1 MPETPP
7 RFDAAF
13 RTTLELLFRWRRDVR
28 RFRADPLETG
38 LLERLLAA
46 AHTAPSVGLSEPW
59 RFVLVESP
67 HRRAAVRESFA
78 RANAAALAG
87 YEGERAALYARLK
100 LEGLDV
106 APVQL
111 ALFIDPDPPKGAG
124 LGRQTMPETLAYSA
138 VLAAGQLWLAARAA
152 GVGMGWVS
160 ILEPDVVHAC
170 LDLPPS
176 WQLIGY
182 FCLGYPETETPL
194 PELEA
199 AGWERRGPLADV
211 LFRR

>member
-1 MPETPP
+1 
-7 RFDAAF
+7 
-13 RTTLELLFRWRRDVR
+13 
-28 RFRADPLETG
+28 
-38 LLERLLAA
+38 
-46 AHTAPSVGLSEPW
+46 
-59 RFVLVESP
+59 
-67 HRRAAVRESFA
+67 
-78 RANAAALAG
+78 
-87 YEGERAALYARLK
+87 
-100 LEGLDV
+100 
-106 APVQL
+106 
-111 ALFIDPDPPKGAG
+111 
-124 LGRQTMPETLAYSA
+124 MPETLAYSA